1 MDMLLLVLKT
11 FQTVHCNDE
20 IPLSHN
26 SLWPGCIIGDYS
38 SILGQQTVLK
48 RLRDVSLLKEEE
60 NLIPLLSQEKE
71 KMD

>member
-26 SLWPGCIIGDYS
+26 SLWPGCIICDYS
-38 SILGQQTVLK
+38 GILGQQTV
-48 RLRDVSLLKEEE
+48 
-60 NLIPLLSQEKE
+60 
-71 KMD
+71 